1 MTLRFVFAA
10 ARTAIFIL
18 AVTGCATTA
27 IGDAGRMAQAGQHE
41 QALAL
46 LEQAARERPEDRA
59 LRAALAR
66 QREVTQ
72 AYLLMQVDGARSS
85 GRLSAT
91 RSLFDRAAAIDPA
104 HPRVNTL
111 RSEIERGER
120 HAGALEAAEKAL
132 QAQRLDEAEARVRD
146 VLVEAPGLPAARE
159 LQRRIAERRPMPLP
173 VSTLGPTFQ
182 KPVSLEFRE
191 APLRNVFEAL
201 SRGGGISF
209 VFDKDVRA
217 DARVTVMLRD
227 VSLDEAMRIIL
238 ATQQLDR
245 KLLNESTVLI
255 FPNNQA
261 KQREHQEL
269 VTRSFY
275 LTNADVKQAQALVR
289 TIAKTRDLF
298 IDERLN
304 LMVVRD
310 TPEVLRL
317 VETLMASLDLPEPE
331 VVLDVEVLEIASNR
345 LDELGIKWPE
355 TVQYGI
361 TGATGQVEWGARDG
375 FRASIA
381 NPVLTATLRG
391 SAGAANILAN
401 PRLRARNHEKARVH
415 VGEKLPVFTTTST
428 ANVGV
433 SSSVS
438 YLDIGLK
445 LDVEPSVQLD
455 NDVVMKVALE
465 VSNLVARVTGPQGSI
480 AYQIGT
486 RVASTSLRLRDG
498 ETQVLAG
505 LINDEDRKSVSGL
518 PGVSNLPVVGRL
530 FGVHSD
536 SRAKTEVVLLITPR
550 VVRNLPL
557 PDASMALTSAGV
569 DGNPGA
575 KSLRLQPSAKVTV
588 AAAAGGGTPLPP
600 RAGPSGAAGTG
611 GGAAG
616 AAAVGEPAPALVLS
630 TSGNVKPGET
640 VSITLQNRSAAALQG
655 ELAFDASL
663 LQAAQAGAKPG
674 DAPRLVFDL
683 SPRGEQVFL
692 LRALPAAAGQTT
704 LVTVNG
710 LTAIPEGSG
719 TPVVEGSGEVAVGK

>member
-1 MTLRFVFAA
+1 MILRLLLAA
-10 ARTAIFIL
+10 LLGLVL
-18 AVTGCATTA
+18 AGCATTLLN
-27 IGDAGRMAQAGQHE
+27 DATRLAQAGQHE

-46 LEQAARERPEDRA
+46 LEQAALEHPQDRA

-66 QREVTQ
+66 QRELTQ
-72 AYLLMQVDGARSS
+72 SYLLMQVDGARAG
-85 GRLSAT
+85 GRLAAT
-91 RSLFDRAAAIDPA
+91 RALFDRAAAIDPR
-104 HPRVNTL
+104 HPRVDTL
-111 RSEIERGER
+111 REEIERGER
-120 HAGALEAAEKAL
+120 HAVSLAQAERAL
-132 QAQRLDEAEARVRD
+132 QAQRLDEAEARVRE

-159 LQRRIAERRPMPLP
+159 LQRRIAERRPAPLP
-173 VSTLGPTFQ
+173 VSTLGPAFQ
-182 KPVSLEFRE
+182 KPVSLEFRD

-201 SRGGGISF
+201 GRGGGVSF

-331 VVLDVEVLEIASNR
+331 VVLDVEVLEIASSR

-355 TVQYGI
+355 TLQYGI
-361 TGATGQVEWGARDG
+361 PGATGQIEWSARDS

-381 NPVLTATLRG
+381 NPALSATLRG

-433 SSSVS
+433 SASVS

-455 NDVVMKVALE
+455 NEVVMKVGLE

-486 RVASTSLRLRDG
+486 RVASTSLRLKDG

-505 LINDEDRKSVSGL
+505 LINDEDRKSVNGV

-530 FGVHSD
+530 FGVHTD

-557 PDASMALTSAGV
+557 PDASMALTAAGV
-569 DGNPGA
+569 DSNPGA
-575 KSLRLQPSAKVTV
+575 KSLRLQPSARVAV
-588 AAAAGGGTPLPP
+588 AAAAGGAPGPASRGT
-600 RAGPSGAAGTG
+600 
-611 GGAAG
+611 G
-616 AAAVGEPAPALVLS
+616 AAAATPAAVEAAPTLLLS
-630 TSGNVKPGET
+630 TSGKVQPGET
-640 VSITLQNRSAAALQG
+640 VSVTLQNRSSVALQG

-663 LQAAQAGAKPG
+663 LQAAQAGARDG
-674 DAPRLVFDL
+674 EAPRLGFDL

-704 LVTVNG
+704 VVMVNG
-710 LTAIPEGSG
+710 LTAIPDGGS
-719 TPVVEGSGEVAVGK
+719 TPNVEGSGEIAVGK